1 MFFFNSQDIFTS
13 FPLYL
18 GLFCSFI
25 TAKGVVRIFK
35 VIKCI
40 ENDKNSKYNIMYYE
54 MSEQKFKLEDLTKQ
68 VNELTEKLNSALA
81 QSIDNED
88 ERAAIEHIVTT
99 IENVCNDN
107 CDNDNNNNN
116 NNACNNAC
124 NNNDNCENNN
134 DELIEDANNSNNAN
148 SNVDVDYEHIVAA
161 NDKPRSLNTLWG
173 LL

>member
-81 QSIDNED
+81 QTVDNED
-88 ERAAIEHIVTT
+88 ERAAIEHIVST

-107 CDNDNNNNN
+107 CDNNDNND
-116 NNACNNAC
+116 
-124 NNNDNCENNN
+124 NNDNCENNDN
-134 DELIEDANNSNNAN
+134 CDNNANLIEETNNANNAN

-161 NDKPRSLNTLWG
+161 SDKPRSLNTLWG

>member
-88 ERAAIEHIVTT
+88 ERTAIEHIVTT

-107 CDNDNNNNN
+107 CENNNNCDNDNN
-116 NNACNNAC
+116 NNACNNDNNIN
-124 NNNDNCENNN
+124 NNND
-134 DELIEDANNSNNAN
+134 DNSNNL
-148 SNVDVDYEHIVAA
+148 NVDVDYEHIVAS
-161 NDKPRSLNTLWG
+161 DKPRSLNTLWG

>member
-13 FPLYL
+13 VPLFF
-18 GLFCSFI
+18 GLFFSFI
-25 TAKGVVRIFK
+25 TANGIVRIFK

-68 VNELTEKLNSALA
+68 VTELSEKLNTYAITHSDAGA
-81 QSIDNED
+81 QTTD
-88 ERAAIEHIVTT
+88 ENGTLET
-99 IENVCNDN
+99 IENVCNNIDNNNCNNDKNN
-107 CDNDNNNNN
+107 CDNNDNNNCNNNDNNNNN
-116 NNACNNAC
+116 CD
-124 NNNDNCENNN
+124 NDN
-134 DELIEDANNSNNAN
+134 DD
-148 SNVDVDYEHIVAA
+148 IVVVT